1 MKKLIL
7 SFLFAVISTFSFAQ
21 TTWSVDPMHSS
32 FNFNIKHMGISFVQ
46 GRFDKFNGS
55 VTTTAE
61 DLTNAKF
68 SFSVETSSINTGVE
82 MRDNHLKSADFFEAE
97 KFPTMKFESTSIK
110 KVKGNT
116 YLLTGNLTIKDVSKT
131 VSVTAVYG
139 GKSKDQQGNE
149 KLGFQTTFKINRLDY
164 NIKYDPTGAGV
175 AKDVDVAV
183 YVEFVK
189 NK

>member
-1 MKKLIL
+1 
-7 SFLFAVISTFSFAQ
+7 
-21 TTWSVDPMHSS
+21 MHSS

-46 GRFDKFNGS
+46 GRFDKFEGNV
-55 VTTTAE
+55 VTKAE

-68 SFSVETSSINTGVE
+68 DFAVNTASVNTGVE
-82 MRDNHLKSADFFEAE
+82 MRDNHLKSADFFDVE
-97 KFPTMKFESTSIK
+97 KFPTMKFESKSIK
-110 KVKGNT
+110 KLKGNT
-116 YLLTGNLTIKDVSKT
+116 YQLTGKLTIKDVTKPVT
-131 VSVTAVYG
+131 VTAVYG
-139 GKSKDQQGNE
+139 GQTKDQQGNE

-164 NIKYDPTGAGV
+164 NVSYDPTGAGV